1 MSMTPELLARLAALK
16 GKVAAKG
23 AATMPADQVALLMGE
38 LTDIITAAKE
48 APNPSAA
55 AGTRKLGFDDVHE
68 MPNIG
73 DKGYRE
79 GAVVGSLP
87 IEVQKQLDGIFM
99 TAKILKVNPRQLK
112 SWKRLAEGSS
122 EFKKAMDT
130 LTSGEGSD
138 WVPTGFSPELIKEV
152 TQLSGV
158 AQLHRHIAMPTNPYV
173 LPYQAGRASA
183 KVVSEQTASTGQTKV
198 TPSSAAGLTGKVT
211 LTAAGIQAELLASK
225 NLQEDSI
232 IAIQPFMREELVM
245 SLVRAV
251 EQATLNGDTTATH
264 QDTDLEAAG
273 SDISE
278 VAWKGYRKHAL
289 ANSYKVD
296 FAASGNSHNI
306 ETFRKVR
313 AKLGKYGINPKDLA
327 YIVSLSEF
335 FQLLSLKN
343 AAGQDV
349 VTTVEKLGPSA
360 TILTGQLGVLDG
372 SPVLVSEFM
381 KENLDET
388 GVNGATAANNVKTS
402 IVCVNRNGF
411 VFGDRR
417 DTTVQVLSE
426 LYAESDQDAILV
438 TMRQDFQPVRAIAS
452 NALVAVGYNISL

>member
-1 MSMTPELLARLAALK
+1 MNPELIARLAALK
-16 GKVAAKG
+16 GKVSAKSG
-23 AATMPADQVALLMGE
+23 TMPADQVGALIGE
-38 LTDIITAAKE
+38 LADIVAAAKI
-48 APNPSAA
+48 APNPAA
-55 AGTRKLGFDDVHE
+55 AGGTRKLGFDDVME

-73 DKGYRE
+73 DPGHRRA
-79 GAVVGSLP
+79 AVIGSLP
-87 IEVQKQLDGIFM
+87 SDVQKELDGAFL
-99 TAKILKVNPRQLK
+99 TAKLLKVNPRQLK
-112 SWKRLAEGSS
+112 SWKRLVEGSS

-130 LTSGEGSD
+130 LTASEGLE
-138 WVPTGFSPELIKEV
+138 WVPTGFSPELIAEV

-158 AQLHRHIAMPTNPYV
+158 AQLHRHIAMPTSPYT
-173 LPYQAGRASA
+173 LPFQAGRASA
-183 KVVSEQTASTGQTKV
+183 KKVSEQTASTGQTKV
-198 TPSSAAGLTGKVT
+198 TPSAAAGLTGKVT
-211 LTAAGIQAELLASK
+211 LTAIGLQAELLASK

-232 IAIQPFMREELVM
+232 IAIQPFMREELIM
-245 SLVRAV
+245 SLVRGV
-251 EQATLNGDTTATH
+251 EQATLNGDTTGTH

-273 SDISE
+273 AEIPE
-278 VAWKGYRKHAL
+278 TAWKGYRKHAL
-289 ANSYKVD
+289 EQGYKVD
-296 FAASGNSHNI
+296 FAAGGNAHNI

-327 YIVSLSEF
+327 YIVSLTEF
-335 FQLLSLKN
+335 FALLSLKN

-349 VTTVEKLGPSA
+349 VTTVDKLGANA

-381 KENLDET
+381 KENLDAT
-388 GVNGATAANNVKTS
+388 GVNGAVSADNVKTS

-411 VFGDRR
+411 LFGDRR

-438 TMRQDFQPVRAIAS
+438 TMRGDLQPMRAIAS